1 MAARLARAA
10 CLLVAAAATDECH
23 TPSTNTY
30 TMDPPA
36 ATYPA
41 RPLRELTTPV
51 TAVLR
56 WHGND
61 EAQLAACLGTLRATL
76 PRARVTI
83 AARDMERA
91 RRVGKRFEVES
102 VVDSNTLPMLTTG
115 QVVVADASAI
125 FQPDA
130 TRTRIVSMKGC
141 AAAGRAFAVGDAQSV
156 GRWLRGGACSESTT
170 GLVLAN
176 GCAHSNAFGEV
187 VENELPYFALLR
199 PSADC
204 PWRPTLAAR
213 LQTFSAVCAKPPC
226 TAPLSR
232 VKNRKRTQQLL
243 DTHGLNDKTGADA
256 ALLLRQ
262 RRPLFAVPFFN
273 KTQTTDCLLMGAGDY
288 KDPNVYATFLR
299 SLREAGSAC
308 DVTLFTNDA
317 SSQHIQSIFNKYNA
331 RWHRFLPQVDGLS
344 KDEVAKQAFQTAPG
358 LGRKASTLR
367 FRIFRSYLVG
377 ESRHSFV
384 GWADVRDVFFQSC
397 PFSHVR
403 SGTLHVFSETALL
416 TLAHKRRV
424 YLEWSRRAWGF
435 DCSDEY
441 ETYHDAPPINLGVV
455 LGARSSVLQAL
466 DTLICS
472 LERCGGWD
480 QFLWSKLIYEGTIAS
495 TAHLGDDDAAVA
507 NLCANLDVEVGDASR
522 VVSARGEPYSIVHQ
536 YDRYDG
542 VVRAVASRWPFAA
555 A

>member
-51 TAVLR
+51 TVVIRA
-56 WHGND
+56 GND

-76 PRARVTI
+76 PRARITI

-91 RRVGKRFEVES
+91 RRVGKRFEVER
-102 VVDSNTLPMLTTG
+102 VVGVDAVPTLTTG
-115 QVVVADASAI
+115 QVVVADASVV

-130 TRTRIVSMKGC
+130 TRRRVVAMKGC
-141 AAAGRAFAVGDAQSV
+141 AAVGRAFAVGDAQSV
-156 GRWLRGGACSESTT
+156 GRWLRGGDCSESPT
-170 GLVLAN
+170 GLILAE

-187 VENELPYFALLR
+187 VDNDLPYFALLN
-199 PSADC
+199 PGADC
-204 PWRPTLAAR
+204 PWRSTLAKR
-213 LQTFSAVCAKPPC
+213 LQTFAAVCAKPPC
-226 TAPLSR
+226 AVPLSR

-243 DTHGLNDKTGADA
+243 DTHGLNDKTGAGA
-256 ALLLRQ
+256 AIELRQ
-262 RRPLFAVPFFN
+262 RRPLFAAPYHN
-273 KTQTTDCLLMGAGDY
+273 RTQTTDCLLLGAGDY
-288 KDPNVYATFLR
+288 KDARVYATFLR

-317 SSQHIQSIFNKYNA
+317 SDPHIQSIFNKFNA
-331 RWHRFLPQVDGLS
+331 RWHRFLPTVDGLS
-344 KDEVAKQAFQTAPG
+344 EDEVAKQAFQTAPG

-377 ESRHSFV
+377 ESRHQYV

-397 PFSHVR
+397 PFSRLR
-403 SGTLHVFSETALL
+403 SGALHVFSETALL

-424 YLEWSRRAWGF
+424 YLEWSKRAWGF
-435 DCSDEY
+435 DCSDDY
-441 ETYHDAPPINLGVV
+441 ETYHDQPPVNLGVV
-455 LGARSSVLQAL
+455 LGSRQSVLKAL
-466 DTLICS
+466 DTLICA
-472 LERCGGWD
+472 LQKCGGWD
-480 QFLWSKLIYEGTIAS
+480 QFLWSKLIYERTISA

-522 VVSARGEPYSIVHQ
+522 VVSASGEPYAVVHQ

-555 A
+555 S

>member
-1 MAARLARAA
+1 MAARLAWAAA
-10 CLLVAAAATDECH
+10 CLLVAAATDECH
-23 TPSTNTY
+23 APAANTY

-51 TAVLR
+51 TAVIR
-56 WHGND
+56 WNGD
-61 EAQLAACLGTLRATL
+61 EAQLAGSLGTLRATL

-91 RRVGKRFEVES
+91 RRVGKRFEVER
-102 VVDSNTLPMLTTG
+102 VVDSNTVPTLTDG
-115 QVVVADASAI
+115 VAVVTDASVV

-130 TRTRIVSMKGC
+130 TRRRVVAMKGC
-141 AAAGRAFAVGDAQSV
+141 AAAGSRFAVGDAQSV
-156 GRWLRGGACSESTT
+156 AGWLRGGDCSESTT
-170 GLVLAN
+170 GLILAE

-187 VENELPYFALLR
+187 VSENELPYFALLN
-199 PSADC
+199 PGADC
-204 PWRPTLAAR
+204 PWRPTLMKR
-213 LQTFSAVCAKPPC
+213 LQTFAAVCAKPPC
-226 TAPLSR
+226 AVPLSR

-243 DTHGLNDKTGADA
+243 DTHGLNEKTGAGA
-256 ALLLRQ
+256 AIELRR
-262 RRPLFAVPFFN
+262 RRPLFAAPYHN
-273 KTQTTDCLLMGAGDY
+273 RTQTTDCLLLGAGDY

-299 SLREAGSAC
+299 SLREAGCAC

-317 SSQHIQSIFNKYNA
+317 SDPHIQSIFTKYNA
-331 RWHRFLPQVDGLS
+331 RWHRFLPIVDGLS
-344 KDEVAKQAFQTAPG
+344 EDEVARQAFQTAPG

-377 ESRHSFV
+377 ESRHQYV

-397 PFSHVR
+397 PFSRLR
-403 SGTLHVFSETALL
+403 SGALHVFSETALL

-435 DCSDEY
+435 DCSDQY

-455 LGARSSVLQAL
+455 LGSRQAVLTAL

-472 LERCGGWD
+472 LEKCGGWD
-480 QFLWSKLIYEGTIAS
+480 QFLWSKLIYEGTVAA

-507 NLCANLDVEVGDASR
+507 NLCANLDAEVGDASR
-522 VVSARGEPYSIVHQ
+522 VVSSRGEPYAIVHQ

-542 VVRAVASRWPFAA
+542 VVRNVASRWPFAA